1 MNEYMWVTDKVNLTG
16 KLIAA
21 TNILE
26 MEKLRNLLAKIST
39 LRMWLKFDKIEK
51 AKTNREQINKSK
63 KYVFE
68 KNNKVVKLLII
79 LSAKKDERKQK

>member
-51 AKTNREQINKSK
+51 AKTNTEQINKSK